1 MMIAKLNIKMP
12 ILITAFLSVI
22 FLSACEQKEM
32 PEMSVEDSA
41 SSYEPITELQI
52 IDIEAGSGA
61 TAVAGQTVIVHY
73 TGWLYEPESTDNKG
87 PQFDSSVDRGEPFAF
102 PLGGGRVI
110 KGWDQGV
117 DGMQIGGKRRLIIPA
132 HLGYGDRGAGAA
144 IPPGAT
150 LMFDVELLDLK

>member
-1 MMIAKLNIKMP
+1 MMIASFNYKFTIV
-12 ILITAFLSVI
+12 IAAFLSVLL
-22 FLSACEQKEM
+22 LSACEQKDT
-32 PEMSVEDSA
+32 PEMS
-41 SSYEPITELQI
+41 ITELQI

-150 LMFDVELLDLK
+150 LMFDVELIDLK